1 MGADLFQQPGAD
13 ELIDALRSASPVTFA
28 GRSTPRSLRREAADS
43 MARCVLVILDI
54 GISPLCWCG
63 VIRRH
68 HHGPASA
75 IQPAGQDPEARLV
88 LGTDTLPL
96 RSPTNASPFWIM
108 LLLVCGSL
116 EHRMISRGRLRRTF
130 AGSSPTA
137 CFPETGADGTRHAR
151 RRRVWGGAQNRCDL

>member
-28 GRSTPRSLRREAADS
+28 GRSTPRSLRREAADR
-43 MARCVLVILDI
+43 MARCVLVSLDI

-68 HHGPASA
+68 HHSPASA

-88 LGTDTLPL
+88 PGTDTLPL

-116 EHRMISRGRLRRTF
+116 GHGMISRGRLRRFF
-130 AGSSPTA
+130 AGASPTGRWSGSSRNA
-137 CFPETGADGTRHAR
+137 PRTA
-151 RRRVWGGAQNRCDL
+151 